1 MTRFLQSTLR
11 TVERDLEDYRAAW
24 NEVRDAATAVN
35 VRAWIFR
42 AADSPHQFIEFL
54 EWSAPGEDALLLPRL
69 HEQRKRLDRFGNG
82 ITQQWLEP

>member
-11 TVERDLEDYRAAW
+11 TVARDIEEYRATW
-24 NEVRDAATAVN
+24 GQVREAATAVN

-54 EWSAPGEDALLLPRL
+54 EWSAPGENAVLLPHL
-69 HEQRKRLDRFGNG
+69 HEQLKKLDRFGSG
-82 ITQQWLEP
+82 ITQQWLDP